1 MSLATVDHFQRA
13 ADQFGG
19 LFLLALGLMVSGA
32 FALVIL

>member
-32 FALVIL
+32 IALIVL